1 MTIRE
6 VIAALVADK
15 KEAIMKEI
23 EIINEGIM
31 YLHLLQE
38 SLMSS
43 EIISDDI
50 IETFDCIQNKV
61 ALESAKA
68 KFEYMLRNISN
79 TDEVLDIYTH
89 YGISRNKWLE
99 NYKKGKAYALPFL

>member
-1 MTIRE
+1 MSIQE

-50 IETFDCIQNKV
+50 IEQTSSCLQNKV

-68 KFEYMLRNISN
+68 KFEYIIANISN
-79 TDEVLDIYTH
+79 TDEVIDIYSH
-89 YGISRNKWLE
+89 YGICRNKWLE
-99 NYKKGKAYALPFL
+99 NYKKGKA